1 MRIPYVMSFVA
12 ISFCLGLFGCTTTT
26 KPPALTATEEAK
38 LPENKPLEH
47 PQTLALLQK
56 WDINAQV
63 AVRNT
68 AENKSETVNLVWQQN
83 QANYHLSMFGPM
95 GSHAVKLSGN
105 SQGVVLEKS
114 TGEKIKA
121 KTPETLLAEQTGY
134 ELPVSNLYYWVRG
147 LPVPDL
153 PHETHLGQNRQ
164 LAELIQAGW
173 RIEYLAYTSVNQMA
187 LPAKIFLYHPPFSVK
202 IIISEWK
209 I

>member
-1 MRIPYVMSFVA
+1 MRIPYVMSFLAV
-12 ISFCLGLFGCTTTT
+12 SFCLGLFGCTTT
-26 KPPALTATEEAK
+26 KPPAPTELPAAK
-38 LPENKPLEH
+38 VPEGNRL
-47 PQTLALLQK
+47 QTISLLQK

-83 QANYHLSMFGPM
+83 QSNYHLSMFGPM

-134 ELPVSNLYYWVRG
+134 ELPVSYLYYWVRG

-153 PHETHLGQNRQ
+153 RHETHLGQNQQ

-187 LPAKIFLYHPPFSVK
+187 LPTKIFLYHPPVSVK
-202 IIISEWK
+202 IMISEWK